1 MRVLLA
7 VDGSPCSDAA
17 VTRVLTRFTPADTE
31 VRVVHAVE
39 WLKEMPFCFQYG
51 RGPSAAGDAVDSR
64 NASFARAEALVDR
77 ICGRFERAGFSAT
90 VATPD
95 ADPRHGIVDEARRW
109 KADLIVIGSHGRH
122 GLDRLLVGSVAEGV
136 LRHAPCGVEIVRDER
151 AAA

>member
-17 VTRVLTRFTPADTE
+17 VTEVLTRFSPSETE

-39 WLKEMPFCFQYG
+39 WMKEMPFCFQYG
-51 RGPSAAGDAVDSR
+51 RGPSAASDAVDSR

-77 ICGRFERAGFSAT
+77 IATKIEAKGFSAT

-95 ADPRHGIVDEARRW
+95 ADPRHGIIEEAMRW
-109 KADLIVIGSHGRH
+109 NADLIVIGSHGRH
-122 GLDRLLVGSVAEGV
+122 GLDRLLLGSVAEGV
-136 LRHAPCGVEIVRDER
+136 LRHAPCSVEIVREQR